1 MDPIFLNIGGF
12 TIAWYGVLMTLGI
25 VAGMQLGLKLA
36 HERGLNTDL
45 FERMIYTMLLWG
57 FIGARLVFVA
67 TSWDNFAGLPLPELL
82 LKIVNLR
89 EGGISIHGG
98 LLGGILAAIW
108 FTRKHNMNFY
118 RYLDLAAPGIALGI
132 IGGRL
137 GNMMNGT
144 DTVGRVTGWPIGYR
158 WPDWARAF
166 HDGMCHPNPD
176 PTMDLSQYCQNIG
189 GQMVMTAPV
198 HFTQIYGVLIGIAL
212 FIASFFWLR
221 SKRPGWAFWQFWLW
235 YSLLRAGV
243 EETFRLNPLM
253 FNSYLSQGLNESGIG
268 LWTMT
273 QVFSVPIVL
282 VSLYMLW
289 RIASQPVPAPV
300 PVVAEQ
306 IVSQEETQLRSAE

>member
-25 VAGMQLGLKLA
+25 VAGISIGLKLA
-36 HERGLNTDL
+36 RERGLDADL

-67 TSWDNFAGLPLPELL
+67 TSWDLFADTPMPQRLL
-82 LKIVNLR
+82 DIINLR
-89 EGGISIHGG
+89 QGGISIHGG

-108 FTRKHNMNFY
+108 FTRKHRMNFY
-118 RYLDLAAPGIALGI
+118 RYLDLAAPGVALGI

-137 GNMMNGT
+137 GNIMNGT
-144 DTVGRVTGWPIGYR
+144 DTVGRVTGWPIGFP
-158 WPDWARAF
+158 WPHSARAF
-166 HDGMCHPNPD
+166 HDGMCIPNPD
-176 PTMDLSQYCQNIG
+176 PTMDLSQYCQTIA
-189 GQMVMTAPV
+189 GQQVMTAPV
-198 HFTQIYGVLIGIAL
+198 HFTQLYGVLIGVAL
-212 FIASFFWLR
+212 LIASFFWLK
-221 SKRPGWAFWQFWLW
+221 SKKPGWAFWQFWLW

-253 FNSYLSQGLNESGIG
+253 FNTYLNQGLDAPGIG

-289 RIASQPVPAPV
+289 RLAAQPEPQPVP
-300 PVVAEQ
+300 VAGGQ
-306 IVSQEETQLRSAE
+306 VMTHAEARAQGGE

>member
-25 VAGMQLGLKLA
+25 VAGISIGLKLA
-36 HERGLNTDL
+36 RERGLDADL

-67 TSWDNFAGLPLPELL
+67 TSWDLFADTPMPQRLL
-82 LKIVNLR
+82 DIINLR
-89 EGGISIHGG
+89 QGGISIHAG

-108 FTRKHNMNFY
+108 FTRKHRMNFY
-118 RYLDLAAPGIALGI
+118 RYLDLAAPGVALGI

-137 GNMMNGT
+137 GNIMNGT
-144 DTVGRVTGWPIGYR
+144 DTVGRVTGWPIGFP
-158 WPDWARAF
+158 WPHSARAF
-166 HDGMCHPNPD
+166 HDGMCIPNPD
-176 PTMDLSQYCQNIG
+176 PTMDLSQYCQTIA
-189 GQMVMTAPV
+189 GQQVMTAPV
-198 HFTQIYGVLIGIAL
+198 HFTQLYGVLIGVAL
-212 FIASFFWLR
+212 LIASFFWLK
-221 SKRPGWAFWQFWLW
+221 SKKPGWAFWQFWLW

-253 FNSYLSQGLNESGIG
+253 FNTYLNQGLDAPGIG

-289 RIASQPVPAPV
+289 RLAAQPEPQPVP
-300 PVVAEQ
+300 VAGGQ
-306 IVSQEETQLRSAE
+306 VMTHAEARAQGGE

>member
-25 VAGMQLGLKLA
+25 VAGMTLGLKLA
-36 HERGLNTDL
+36 RERGLDADL

-67 TSWDNFAGLPLPELL
+67 TSWDNFAGTPMPQLL
-82 LKIVNLR
+82 LDIINLR
-89 EGGISIHGG
+89 QGGISIHGG

-144 DTVGRVTGWPIGYR
+144 DTVGRVTGWPIGFR

-166 HDGMCHPNPD
+166 HDGMCIPNPD

-198 HFTQIYGVLIGIAL
+198 HFTQMYGVVIGIVL
-212 FIASFFWLR
+212 FIAAFFWLR

-253 FNSYLSQGLNESGIG
+253 YGTYLSQGLNESGIG

-289 RIASQPVPAPV
+289 RIAAQPEPQPVPVAAGQ
-300 PVVAEQ
+300 VVTH
-306 IVSQEETQLRSAE
+306 EEARVRGAD